1 MIKLKRVYDPP
12 VASDGRRILVE
23 RLWPRGQSKAA
34 LKLDAWLKDVAPST
48 ALRKW
53 FDHDPAKWD
62 RFRTRYFRELD
73 AHPDSWRPLLAA
85 ARQGTVTLIYSSH
98 DVEHNNAVALQEYL
112 RAATRRSSAA
122 GARGGAHTPAGT
134 PIATKDR

>member
-12 VASDGRRILVE
+12 VASDGTRILVE

-34 LKLDAWLKDVAPST
+34 LKLDAWLKDVGPSP

-73 AHPDSWRPLLAA
+73 ARAEAWRPILAA
-85 ARQGTVTLIYSSH
+85 ARRGTVTLVYSSH
-98 DVEHNNAVALQEYL
+98 DVEHNNAVALHEYL
-112 RAATRRSSAA
+112 RAASRRSPAGSA
-122 GARGGAHTPAGT
+122 RRRTRTRAGT
-134 PIATKDR
+134 PIATTDR

>member
-1 MIKLKRVYDPP
+1 VIKLKRVYDPP
-12 VASDGRRILVE
+12 VASDGSRILVE

-34 LKLDAWLKDVAPST
+34 LKLDAWLRDVGPST

-73 AHPDSWRPLLAA
+73 ANPEAWRPILAA
-85 ARQGTVTLIYSSH
+85 ARGGTVTLVYSSH
-98 DVEHNNAVALQEYL
+98 DTEHNNAVALHQYL
-112 RAATRRSSAA
+112 RGATRRRSPRAGSSRSGSA
-122 GARGGAHTPAGT
+122 AGT
-134 PIATKDR
+134 PIATKSR

>member
-34 LKLDAWLKDVAPST
+34 LKLDAWLKDAGPST
-48 ALRKW
+48 TLRKW

-62 RFRTRYFRELD
+62 RFRARYFRELD
-73 AHPDSWRPLLAA
+73 ANPEAWRPLLAA
-85 ARQGTVTLIYSSH
+85 AHHGTVTLVYSSH
-98 DVEHNNAVALQEYL
+98 DTEHNNAVALQEYL
-112 RAATRRSSAA
+112 RDANKRPTAAQ
-122 GARGGAHTPAGT
+122 RGSRAPAGT
-134 PIATKDR
+134 PIATGKR